1 MNLLKEMETYDEYK
15 KNKKN
20 KKNFL
25 NDVDYMGTFEH
36 YMKNFE
42 SEIMRKEERIQK
54 RNKKKN

>member
-25 NDVDYMGTFEH
+25 NDADYMRTFEH
-36 YMKNFE
+36 YMNNFE
-42 SEIMRKEERIQK
+42 SVIMRKEERIQK